1 MRPEPGS
8 GYRVDLGISGK
19 VRFFV
24 VVSRRDD
31 DPPRALDEVEP
42 AAIAALST
50 QKTPDIRRHLA

>member
-1 MRPEPGS
+1 MRPEPGAV
-8 GYRVDLGISGK
+8 YRVDLGISGK

-31 DPPRALDEVEP
+31 DPPRAEVEP